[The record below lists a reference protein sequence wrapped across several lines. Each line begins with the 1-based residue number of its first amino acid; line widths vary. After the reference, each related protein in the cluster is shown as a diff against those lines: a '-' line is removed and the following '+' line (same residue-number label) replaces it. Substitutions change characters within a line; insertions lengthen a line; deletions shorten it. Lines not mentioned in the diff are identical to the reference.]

1 MVTLAVCAPQGGYNY
16 QQQHATSFGSSSLA
30 ATGSSSSNFL
40 PSAPSSAYL
49 APTNTGFGSGYTSQG
64 HHQQPQQLQ
73 QSHRQEAI
81 VSKRFFIHSAP
92 EEIDDDYK
100 ERTINVGTPRKNYN
114 VVFIKA
120 PYKSSKG
127 GKLRIVPAVNEEK
140 TVIYVL
146 NKKTDAAD
154 IHAEVQDVAQ
164 TTNKPE
170 VFFIKYKTLEEAQH
184 AQQQIQAQYDAL
196 GGSTQVTDEGVAP
209 VSSVIGSLGQGV
221 HQQPHTG
228 VGVVGG
234 SSEHQ
239 ATSHIQSTGH
249 QSANGYLPPNFY

>member
-1 MVTLAVCAPQGGYNY
+1 MRGFILICLVSLSVGAPQGYNY
-16 QQQHATSFGSSSLA
+16 QQQHATSFGASSIA
-30 ATGSSSSNFL
+30 TTGSSSSNFL
-40 PSAPSSAYL
+40 PSAPSSGYL
-49 APTNTGFGSGYTSQG
+49 APTNTGFSSGYSSHGQQQHS
-64 HHQQPQQLQ
+64 HH
-73 QSHRQEAI
+73 QEAI
-81 VSKRFFIHSAP
+81 VSKKFFIHSAP
-92 EEIDDDYK
+92 EENDDDYK

-127 GKLRIVPAVNEEK
+127 GKLRIVPATNEEK

-154 IHAEVQDVAQ
+154 IHAEVQDVVQ

-170 VFFIKYKTLEEAQH
+170 VFFIKYKTAEEAHH

-209 VSSVIGSLGQGV
+209 VSSVIGSLGQAG
-221 HQQPHTG
+221 HQQSHTDG
-228 VGVVGG
+228 IAEQHT
-234 SSEHQ
+234 S
-239 ATSHIQSTGH
+239 SHIQSVGH
-249 QSANGYLPPNFY
+249 QSNNGYLPPNFY